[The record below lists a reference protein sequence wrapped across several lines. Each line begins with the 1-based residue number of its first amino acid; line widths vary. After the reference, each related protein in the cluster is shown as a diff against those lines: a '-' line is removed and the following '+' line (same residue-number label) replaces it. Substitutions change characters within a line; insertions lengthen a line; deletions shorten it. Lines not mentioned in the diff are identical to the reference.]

1 MEFRKKLKILKAL
14 FYIILF
20 LLSGCSKYE
29 DGPTFSLL
37 IKKSRL
43 CKTWKINEVILNN
56 KILHNGDTIRQTEHF
71 IYIYKKKDVK
81 FIFEKN
87 GKFIQEKRRPY
98 YDIIITSP
106 SLIII
111 TLAPF
116 DSTWSFYDDKTCL
129 ITTYWYTDTCEIIK
143 LKKNELWTIKNK
155 GGNVYEF
162 HYIPY

>member
-1 MEFRKKLKILKAL
+1 MIFRKKSKILRAL

-20 LLSGCSKYE
+20 LLSGCSEYE
-29 DGPTFSLL
+29 DRL
-37 IKKSRL
+37 IFDIYTKKGKL

-56 KILHNGDTIRQTEHF
+56 KILHNGDTIQQTENL
-71 IYIYKKKDVK
+71 ICIYKNKDSK
-81 FIFEKN
+81 YTFEKN
-87 GKFIQEKRRPY
+87 GKFIQEERWSY

-116 DSTWSFYDDKTCL
+116 DSTWSFYNDKTCL
-129 ITTYWYTDTCEIIK
+129 ITTYWGTDTCEIIK
-143 LKKNELWTIKNK
+143 LKKNELWTKKNK
-155 GGNVYEF
+155 YGNVYEF